1 MTKQQKLRA
10 DELLGLAAKAQSE
23 YWKRV
28 RDLEVAI
35 RRNIDEDQDLSMTTL
50 DELMK
55 GETW

>member
-10 DELLGLAAKAQSE
+10 DELLGLAVQAQNE

-35 RRNIDEDQDLSMTTL
+35 RRNIDESQDLSRTTL